1 VGRAETHRRHR
12 RLRRPRRSHRRL
24 TNRLR
29 RRSHLRLRPR
39 LRRHQPR
46 LRRLRHPR
54 RLRLARPRNAAVLG
68 AGLLTL
74 AGVSLCIASA
84 WPHDSPL
91 VPRHGGLLEGDSTW
105 AWLYLAGEIA
115 AFAAYVVGL
124 LLLRR
129 AAVRLI
135 LVAILAAAI
144 QLAPLGAPLLI
155 SSDAWSYWDYGRIA
169 LVHDANPYTQPPS
182 DFPADPAYPYM
193 GGAYHDTTS
202 VYGPLFTFASEPV
215 AGAAGSSADAAAWL
229 FKSLAALAMLGTI
242 ALTVLLARR
251 RAFAAALV
259 GWNPLL
265 ALHFAGGGHNDAWM
279 ALLVMAAL
287 ALGARGHRQWAGA
300 AWAAAIF
307 IKWIAIIFL
316 PLRALEARARGRR
329 VGHLGFA
336 VAALLLVVAASVQF
350 GWHWLE
356 AFGPLAHNANR
367 ESQFAL
373 PHRLKE
379 LGVPRDVALGL
390 FVGAFALAYLWL
402 LRQAWRGR
410 ARLGLAADLV
420 LLASP
425 YLVPWYAVW
434 AIPVAAS
441 EDDPPA
447 QWLAVAISAY
457 LLRQRVPI

>member
-1 VGRAETHRRHR
+1 M
-12 RLRRPRRSHRRL
+12 
-24 TNRLR
+24 
-29 RRSHLRLRPR
+29 
-39 LRRHQPR
+39 
-46 LRRLRHPR
+46 
-54 RLRLARPRNAAVLG
+54 
-68 AGLLTL
+68 
-74 AGVSLCIASA
+74 
-84 WPHDSPL
+84 
-91 VPRHGGLLEGDSTW
+91 PRHGGLLEGNSKW

-115 AFAAYVVGL
+115 AFVGYVGGL

-129 AAVRLI
+129 TVVRLA
-135 LVAILAAAI
+135 LVGALAAAI

-155 SSDAWSYWDYGRIA
+155 SSDAWTYWDYGRIA
-169 LVHDANPYTQPPS
+169 FVHDANPYTQPPR
-182 DFPADPAYPYM
+182 DFPGDPAYPHI
-193 GGAYHDTTS
+193 GGAYRGTTS

-215 AGAAGSSADAAAWL
+215 AGAAGSSKDAAAWL
-229 FKSLAALAMLGTI
+229 YKSLAALAMLGTV
-242 ALTVLLARR
+242 ALAALLARR

-279 ALLVMAAL
+279 ALLVMSAL
-287 ALGARGHRQWAGA
+287 ALAASGRRQWAGA
-300 AWAAAIF
+300 AWVAAIF
-307 IKWIAIIFL
+307 IKWIAVIFL
-316 PLRALEARARGRR
+316 PLRALEARARGRK

-336 VAALLLVVAASVQF
+336 VAVIVLVAAASAQF

-356 AFGPLAHNANR
+356 AFGPLARNANR
-367 ESQFAL
+367 ETQFAL

-379 LGVPRDVALGL
+379 LGVQHDVALGL

-402 LRQAWRGR
+402 LRQAWHGR
-410 ARLGLAADLV
+410 ARLGLAAC
-420 LLASP
+420 LLLCASP

-434 AIPVAAS
+434 AIPVAAV